1 MLIMLIICFHIIISI
16 ISITNIGDGCP
27 VGRPSSRNV
36 RSWHCCRGGYFFL
49 YLSLF
54 LEYLSSHWLGYLFH
68 SCDYDWLG
76 SQMCPTVQFN
86 ADLYSVCS
94 LVLLKL
100 YLIKGPNYNVKIVL
114 HHMEAWLVGVN
125 GQEMG
130 KSSFEWT
137 RNNSISI
144 EIWIWMRQ
152 KSWYCVVWN
161 TPHPPT
167 HPRPLFPRSDVT
179 ISSQALDQGDGTEL
193 LRLRRFS
200 QNSQERT
207 PSLQILVNF
216 TKTKT
221 KARTLFNFSTKM
233 WIFSN

>member
-1 MLIMLIICFHIIISI
+1 MAAQSEGRLVEMFGAG
-16 ISITNIGDGCP
+16 TAAV
-27 VGRPSSRNV
+27 VGI
-36 RSWHCCRGGYFFL
+36 FFL

-54 LEYLSSHWLGYLFH
+54 LEYLSGHWLGYLFH

-130 KSSFEWT
+130 KSSFE
-137 RNNSISI
+137 
-144 EIWIWMRQ
+144 
-152 KSWYCVVWN
+152 
-161 TPHPPT
+161 
-167 HPRPLFPRSDVT
+167 
-179 ISSQALDQGDGTEL
+179 
-193 LRLRRFS
+193 
-200 QNSQERT
+200 
-207 PSLQILVNF
+207 
-216 TKTKT
+216 
-221 KARTLFNFSTKM
+221 
-233 WIFSN
+233 